1 MAYTIKPSIGMLP
14 IEDIDKA
21 MFEKGFVKD
30 LTNEHI
36 KNITKKIDAT
46 TKETILEGIDD
57 PTRIAICAIQSN
69 GTIDRETIKNSLYLG
84 GKKSSDYLTK
94 TDEKVLENI
103 MNKISEQYSKEVQ
116 LLRDEL
122 YNLKSELVKTGNIN
136 DTLVADGFID
146 GFKNSNKKYSIEQ
159 TEISLLDNAIINQ
172 KTNIFNNNDWLI
184 VEKNKLT
191 RDSNIISKVIQK
203 SGNKIKIESGVTE
216 LSEENTLLHKSLG
229 EYNKG
234 TFSFSKIIYNSP
246 DIKERYTML
255 NDDSNLSKCIID
267 KNNTGFATI
276 VKIPNKCAGFLTKFT
291 VSGKAYGNPGA
302 LKCYVVDGD
311 FNYIKSIE
319 KTNGLSRIEEDGS
332 LIATSNLMT
341 IVKSE
346 NEITFDFTKTEYD
359 NNGIYPK
366 VDDKEYCFIIEAD
379 NVDTNDYWEIDFGK
393 KKNLNEDLQT
403 NNYSFDFYNKDL
415 SYFVNCFV
423 EKQNIDMLYCI
434 TTKSI
439 KDEDEVPY
447 SVGLYSTSTPIKLSH
462 PIIAT
467 RARLTLETNKEGI
480 FITKN
485 TGIIKED
492 INSIEFSNID
502 GTNPTQTLFNGGDKV
517 IIGDTIANIKTSTN
531 NSITIDKN
539 IYISEATSIY
549 RCGYKAQLKL
559 RKIIKDNNGNST
571 IEHEIIYP
579 LELVSIISN
588 GRKKTSSITD
598 RLIFETTEDINIEFN
613 EAELQIKWNSA
624 LSSETLSEQL
634 SKGNDYVG
642 RIYNM
647 NVTFDNKVNII

>member
-21 MFEKGFVKD
+21 MKEKGFIKD

-36 KNITKKIDAT
+36 KNITKKIDST
-46 TKETILEGIDD
+46 TKETILDGIDD
-57 PTRIAICAIQSN
+57 PSRIAICAIQSN
-69 GTIDRETIKNSLYLG
+69 EIIDRETIKNSLYLG
-84 GKKSSDYLTK
+84 GKKATDYLTK
-94 TDEKVLENI
+94 TDKSLLENV
-103 MNKISEQYSKEVQ
+103 MSKISEQYSKEVQ

-122 YNLKSELVKTGNIN
+122 YNLKAELVKTGNIN

-146 GFKNSNKKYSIEQ
+146 GFKNSNKKYSTEQ
-159 TEISLLDNAIINQ
+159 TEIYLLDNAIINQ
-172 KTNIFNNNDWLI
+172 KTNILNNNDWVV

-234 TFSFSKIIYNSP
+234 TFSFSKITYNSP
-246 DIKERYTML
+246 DTKERYTML
-255 NDDSNLSKCIID
+255 NDDSNLSKCIIN

-276 VKIPNKCAGFLTKFT
+276 IKIPSKCAGFLTKFT
-291 VSGKAYGNPGA
+291 VSGKAYGNPGT

-311 FNYIKSIE
+311 VNYIKSIA
-319 KTNGLSRIEEDGS
+319 KTNGLSRIEDDNSLVAISGS
-332 LIATSNLMT
+332 MT
-341 IVKSE
+341 TIKSE
-346 NEITFDFTKTEYD
+346 NEIIFDFTKTEYD
-359 NNGIYPK
+359 NNGMYPIIN
-366 VDDKEYCFIIEAD
+366 DKEYCFIIEAD

-415 SYFVNCFV
+415 AYFTNCFV

-439 KDEDEVPY
+439 KEEDEIPY
-447 SVGLYSTSTPIKLSH
+447 SVGLYSTSTPIKLSN
-462 PIIAT
+462 PITAT
-467 RARLTLETNKEGI
+467 RARLTLEVNKEGI

-485 TGIIKED
+485 TGLIKKD

-502 GTNPTQTLFNGGDKV
+502 GTYPTQTLFNGGDKV
-517 IIGDTIANIKTSTN
+517 IIGDTIANVKTSTS
-531 NSITIDKN
+531 NSIAIDKN
-539 IYISEATSIY
+539 IYISEATQIY
-549 RCGYKAQLKL
+549 RCGYKAQLRL
-559 RKIIKDNNGNST
+559 RKIIKDSNDNS
-571 IEHEIIYP
+571 IINSEIIYP
-579 LELVSIISN
+579 LELVSIISS
-588 GRKKTSSITD
+588 GRKKSSPITD

-613 EAELQIKWNSA
+613 EADLQIKWNSA
-624 LSSETLSEQL
+624 LPSETLSEQL
-634 SKGNDYVG
+634 SKGNDYIG

-647 NVTFDNKVNII
+647 NVTFDNKINI